1 MKGTYYGTVYSKN
14 HGGNAEID
22 SNFMMFNISPAELL
36 KSHIIAEECADSPP
50 RQGKCR
56 ERLQLKRRGTFFK

>member
-14 HGGNAEID
+14 HGGNAETD

-36 KSHIIAEECADSPP
+36 KSHIILKECMNSPP
-50 RQGKCR
+50 R
-56 ERLQLKRRGTFFK
+56 

>member
-22 SNFMMFNISPAELL
+22 SNFMMFNISPVELL
-36 KSHIIAEECADSPP
+36 KSHIIAKECADSPP

-56 ERLQLKRRGTFFK
+56 ERL